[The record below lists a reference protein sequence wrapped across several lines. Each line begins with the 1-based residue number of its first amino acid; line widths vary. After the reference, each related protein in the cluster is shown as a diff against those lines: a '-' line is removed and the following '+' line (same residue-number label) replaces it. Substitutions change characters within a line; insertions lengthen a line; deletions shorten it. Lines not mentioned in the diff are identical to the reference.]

1 MELLIGSHVRENG
14 LRVGRLAGFELEPA
28 DLRIRRIIFSPDG
41 DLGPQA
47 TMRPLPAI
55 GRVHDDGEI
64 ELHDVQI
71 EPMRAVRDV
80 ALLARATRLRH
91 GGRDNGRLVGL
102 DVNPSNGVV
111 VSVFGRLHW
120 WSRRFSVPAAST
132 DMSAPGEIRLSP
144 SSTHA
149 A

>member
-1 MELLIGSHVRENG
+1 MELLLGSHVREHER
-14 LRVGRLAGFELEPA
+14 RVGRLAGFELEPA

-47 TMRPLPAI
+47 AMRPLAAI
-55 GRVHDDGEI
+55 GRVHEDGEI
-64 ELHDVQI
+64 DLHDVQI

-80 ALLARATRLRH
+80 ALLARATRLRY
-91 GGRDNGRLVGL
+91 GLRDNGRLVGL
-102 DVNPSNGVV
+102 EINPANGIVL
-111 VSVFGRLHW
+111 SVFGRLHW

-132 DMSAPGEIRLSP
+132 DMSVPGEIRLSP
-144 SSTHA
+144 GSSHA